1 MHMLT
6 DENGNII
13 PHGGDHEHSHE
24 HSHTHSHEHTHA
36 DGHTHSHEHEHH
48 HTHDHDHDGGHTHD
62 HAHNEEHAHEH
73 SHDHEHIHEHSHDHH
88 HHDHGAH
95 AETDALIGYMVSH
108 NAHHAEELKEIAHTL
123 RHEGRGEIA
132 DCIEAA
138 VTDFAAGNEK
148 LSKALEMIKG

>member
-13 PHGGDHEHSHE
+13 PHGCDHEHSHE
-24 HSHTHSHEHTHA
+24 HSHTHSHDHEHT
-36 DGHTHSHEHEHH
+36 
-48 HTHDHDHDGGHTHD
+48 
-62 HAHNEEHAHEH
+62 HEH
-73 SHDHEHIHEHSHDHH
+73 SHDH

-108 NAHHAEELKEIAHTL
+108 NAHHAEELKESAHTL

>member
-6 DENGNII
+6 DENGNVI
-13 PHGGDHEHSHE
+13 PHGCD
-24 HSHTHSHEHTHA
+24 
-36 DGHTHSHEHEHH
+36 
-48 HTHDHDHDGGHTHD
+48 
-62 HAHNEEHAHEH
+62 HEH
-73 SHDHEHIHEHSHDHH
+73 SHDHEHTHEHSHDH

>member
-1 MHMLT
+1 MMTLASNKQSMKYSLQSERVPIYET

-13 PHGGDHEHSHE
+13 PHGCDHEHSHE
-24 HSHTHSHEHTHA
+24 HSHTHSHDHEHT
-36 DGHTHSHEHEHH
+36 
-48 HTHDHDHDGGHTHD
+48 
-62 HAHNEEHAHEH
+62 HEH
-73 SHDHEHIHEHSHDHH
+73 SHDH

>member
-6 DENGNII
+6 DENGNVIA
-13 PHGGDHEHSHE
+13 HGGDHTHSHE
-24 HSHTHSHEHTHA
+24 HSHTHNHEHTHA
-36 DGHTHSHEHEHH
+36 DGHTHSHEHEHNH
-48 HTHDHDHDGGHTHD
+48 AHAHEHAEGNAHD
-62 HAHNEEHAHEH
+62 HAHDDAHAHEH
-73 SHDHEHIHEHSHDHH
+73 CNGHEHNHEHS
-88 HHDHGAH
+88 HDHGAH

-138 VTDFAAGNEK
+138 VEDFAAGNEK

>member
-1 MHMLT
+1 MHMLK

-13 PHGGDHEHSHE
+13 PHGE
-24 HSHTHSHEHTHA
+24 
-36 DGHTHSHEHEHH
+36 GH
-48 HTHDHDHDGGHTHD
+48 D
-62 HAHNEEHAHEH
+62 
-73 SHDHEHIHEHSHDHH
+73 H
-88 HHDHGAH
+88 HHDHGDH

-138 VTDFAAGNEK
+138 VADFATGNEK

>member
-1 MHMLT
+1 MHMLK

-13 PHGGDHEHSHE
+13 PHGE
-24 HSHTHSHEHTHA
+24 
-36 DGHTHSHEHEHH
+36 GHH
-48 HTHDHDHDGGHTHD
+48 HD
-62 HAHNEEHAHEH
+62 HAHHDHAH
-73 SHDHEHIHEHSHDHH
+73 HDHEH
-88 HHDHGAH
+88 HHDHGDH

-108 NAHHAEELKEIAHTL
+108 NAHHAEELKDIAHTL

-138 VTDFAAGNEK
+138 VADFATGNEK

>member
-13 PHGGDHEHSHE
+13 PHGCDHE
-24 HSHTHSHEHTHA
+24 HSHEHTHA